1 VEGQQWLT
9 RLLLLCLLQDI
20 MLVAVDNPRT
30 TASPGTHGVRLL
42 SCMQSSAL
50 QQQQQQLRLP
60 LVVQGNKLLRL

>member
-1 VEGQQWLT
+1 
-9 RLLLLCLLQDI
+9 LLCLLQDI
-20 MLVAVDNPRT
+20 MLVTVDNPRT

-50 QQQQQQLRLP
+50 QQQQQLLLP